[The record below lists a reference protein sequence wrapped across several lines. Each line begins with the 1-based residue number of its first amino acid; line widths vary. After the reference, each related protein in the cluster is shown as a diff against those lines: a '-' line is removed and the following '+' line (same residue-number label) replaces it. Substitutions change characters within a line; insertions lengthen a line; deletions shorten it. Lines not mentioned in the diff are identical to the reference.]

1 MFAFNTL
8 NSNLIILTGKF
19 SRTSYQK
26 GVDYA
31 FSAPSGKNLTGV
43 VYICPNCFADGKDVK
58 QFKRT
63 SEVNGYQ
70 IGERFGHSLCA
81 VDITGDGYDDLV
93 VGAPL
98 HSEDRQVSANVTRW
112 TIRVMRY

>member
-1 MFAFNTL
+1 MNTL
-8 NSNLIILTGKF
+8 HSNLVILVGKF
-19 SRTSYQK
+19 SRTSYDK

-43 VYICPNCFADGKDVK
+43 VYICPNCFDDGEEGEEFEK
-58 QFKRT
+58 T
-63 SEVNGYQ
+63 SEVNGHQ
-70 IGERFGHSLCA
+70 IGERFGHALCA

-98 HSEDRQVSANVTRW
+98 HTKDRQVSAYNAYW
-112 TIRVMRY
+112 KIRHI